1 MSRVAHKSASSTAI
15 PLIGLLV
22 IGLVYFSTVRPGHD
36 WGGDFSMYIAHARNL
51 ASGKPY
57 LDTGYLTDTEIPAE
71 QAPPSYP
78 PLFPLILAPV
88 YRAYGLNYFALK
100 MLTQSIW
107 LVALAF
113 IYLLARRRGL
123 DRWTALAAVLIFGL
137 SALVLACKEPV
148 ISDGLYLAITL
159 ATLCLALWIYDQNL
173 DGRRP
178 VFAVALLVGM
188 ILAACSTRAVGL
200 SLALAV
206 GAYEVF
212 MFRRMRRFNVYFV
225 LGVLLALALYTKFI
239 YNASGYRDEFHF
251 SPRLY
256 LANVLF
262 YLGSPARLWGGCP
275 RPLRWPLTAAFFAL
289 VTIALARRAKKP
301 TILEFYLVAS
311 IVPVI
316 LYHDESDRYLLPVLG
331 ILPIYAAEGFMW
343 LVSFLEPPGRRM
355 AMAGAGAMVL
365 LAAGLNVGHMK
376 TGPYIEGVDKPS
388 FQEMC
393 QFVVHDTPVHSRF
406 IFWNPRV
413 LALYTNRGAA
423 WYIRTEDPE
432 RFLRFLKRMQ
442 ASYVIL
448 YGPDRES
455 GNWLRPLI
463 ARAPERFE
471 QVFRNADFQVYRVTD
486 DGRAA
491 GAGD

>member
-1 MSRVAHKSASSTAI
+1 MFRRAHKSASGTTI
-15 PLIGLLV
+15 PLIGLLF

-71 QAPPSYP
+71 QSPPSYP

-88 YRAYGLNYFALK
+88 YRAFGLNYFALK

-113 IYLLARRRGL
+113 IYLLARRRVP

-137 SALVLACKEPV
+137 SALVLASKESV
-148 ISDGLYLAITL
+148 ISDGLYLAITM
-159 ATLCLALWIYDQNL
+159 ATLCLALWIYAENL
-173 DGRRP
+173 DERRP
-178 VFAVALLVGM
+178 AFAAALLVGM
-188 ILAACSTRAVGL
+188 ILAAYSTRAVGL

-212 MFRRMRRFNVYFV
+212 MVRRIRRFNVCFV
-225 LGVLLALALYTKFI
+225 LGVILALVLYTKLV
-239 YNASGYRDEFHF
+239 YNASGYGGEFNF
-251 SPRLY
+251 SPRMY
-256 LANVLF
+256 LANALF

-275 RPLRWPLTAAFFAL
+275 RPIRWPLTAAFLAL
-289 VTIALARRAKKP
+289 VTIALARRAWKP

-316 LYHDESDRYLLPVLG
+316 LFHDESDRYLLPVLAV
-331 ILPIYAAEGFMW
+331 LPIYAGEGFVW
-343 LVSFLEPPGRRM
+343 LVSFLEPPRRRV
-355 AMAGAGAMVL
+355 AIAGAGAVVL
-365 LAAGLNVGHMK
+365 LAAGLNVAHIR
-376 TGPYIEGVDKPS
+376 TGPFIEGVEKAS
-388 FQEMC
+388 FQQLC
-393 QFVVHDTPVHSRF
+393 QFVIHDTPADSRI

-413 LALYTNRGAA
+413 LALYTNHAAA
-423 WYIRTEDPE
+423 WYIRTEDPVH
-432 RFLRFLKRMQ
+432 FLRFLKRMQ

-455 GNWLRPLI
+455 GIWLRPLI
-463 ARAPERFE
+463 ERAPENFE
-471 QVFRNADFQVYRVTD
+471 LVYRNADFQVYRVTD
-486 DGRAA
+486 YRRAT
-491 GAGD
+491 DS